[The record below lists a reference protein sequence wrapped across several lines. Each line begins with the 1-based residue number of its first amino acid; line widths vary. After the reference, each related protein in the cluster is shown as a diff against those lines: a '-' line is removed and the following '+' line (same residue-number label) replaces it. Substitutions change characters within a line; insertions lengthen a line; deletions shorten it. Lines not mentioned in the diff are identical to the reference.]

1 MNLVGVN
8 HIEKRAIY
16 ALSICLSIC
25 QYPCQYVAKVNIQN
39 EELL

>member
-1 MNLVGVN
+1 MIIKMNLVGVN

-16 ALSICLSIC
+16 ALSTCFIM
-25 QYPCQYVAKVNIQN
+25 VAKVNIQN